1 MKPHPSLG
9 LWLSPKG
16 LTHGPQGEDA
26 HTNGVAGATLEGV
39 QRYNRRCSS
48 THGITADLIEYPV
61 ELRGARGGGA
71 KEDGAQR
78 NGAQRNGAQNED
90 GAQGMR
96 GAWIGA
102 QKETNA
108 KPKRVPAWFAVRP
121 LWIRMDG
128 FAPRMGGCEVS
139 FYSPA
144 RATHGTPRGIE
155 LETSE
160 F

>member
-1 MKPHPSLG
+1 MVLDVPRG

-48 THGITADLIEYPV
+48 THGITADLIKYPV

-90 GAQGMR
+90 GAQRNAGR
-96 GAWIGA
+96 VDWGAKGNECKTKKGSGLVRRTSLVDPDGWVCAPDG
-102 QKETNA
+102 
-108 KPKRVPAWFAVRP
+108 RV
-121 LWIRMDG
+121 
-128 FAPRMGGCEVS
+128 
-139 FYSPA
+139 
-144 RATHGTPRGIE
+144 
-155 LETSE
+155 
-160 F
+160 